1 MGHAAWAQPGS
12 TVQLPT
18 FSFFS
23 VGTTVSVPDR
33 GSVYMGGVKRAATGR
48 NEFGAPMLPFRP
60 FRNSAIGMERSAS
73 SVRATAYI
81 HDFDAMEEA
90 LMGQASSL
98 QSSSYRPSSQWGPAV
113 RPSRSQIAAYGNTLQ
128 PRNPAGGSSWHAA
141 GTSGAALP
149 QLSVADAKAE
159 HAAQEVAR
167 NDKAA
172 DYFAR
177 GQLAEAGGKANVAKI
192 YYQMAARRATG
203 TLQQQVAAR
212 LEAIG
217 VAQTGSQLAH
227 GAP

>member
-1 MGHAAWAQPGS
+1 MAIHGAVAQQPGT

-33 GSVYMGGVKRAATGR
+33 GSVTMGGVNRASSGR
-48 NEFGAPMLPFRP
+48 NEFGTPLLPFRP
-60 FRNSAIGMERSAS
+60 FKNTAIGTERSAS

-90 LMGQASSL
+90 LLGQPSAYGSSAA
-98 QSSSYRPSSQWGPAV
+98 WGPAV
-113 RPSRSQIAAYGNTLQ
+113 RPSRSQIAAFGNTLQ
-128 PRNPAGGSSWHAA
+128 PRNASGGTSWQVA

-149 QLSVADAKAE
+149 QLSVADATAE
-159 HAAQEVAR
+159 RAAQQAAR
-167 NDKAA
+167 GDKAA
-172 DYFAR
+172 GYFAR
-177 GQLAEAGGKANVAKI
+177 GQQAEADGKANVAKI

-203 TLQQQVAAR
+203 PLKGQVAAR

-217 VAQTGSQLAH
+217 VAQTGSQLAQ